1 MAAEEVQAV
10 PADGAAGVE
19 LFPEVESEV
28 GALIFEIPNDQQAV
42 RISVSWVD
50 QPLLLK

>member
-1 MAAEEVQAV
+1 VEEMQVIAQ
-10 PADGAAGVE
+10 DGAAGVE
-19 LFPEVESEV
+19 LFPEAESEV